1 VEAKDAIH
9 DGANYDEACSDTF
22 REEAW
27 SSDPNVH
34 VPFVV

>member
-9 DGANYDEACSDTF
+9 EGTCSGF